1 MCILHSALP
10 HCHLVLP
17 HHFSLPPCSLGSALG
32 TIAYT
37 APETFTNNCVKKPS
51 DVYAFGIMREHSCPP
66 ACPACSC
73 RTCLPGMLLTLLLVM
88 IATQPSLAAICSY
101 SWLQA
106 GPLPALSAWLAAVW
120 EMFYCRDPYEGL
132 MDGQICVGVSGVW
145 LCRSVR
151 VAAMEGAL
159 ER

>member
-1 MCILHSALP
+1 MHCALS
-10 HCHLVLP
+10 HRLP
-17 HHFSLPPCSLGSALG
+17 PFGAGPCTSPLPPCSLGSALG

-51 DVYAFGIMREHSCPP
+51 DVYAFGIMREHRPHAQLPTSHHLQLTTCLTCRCCRVAAA
-66 ACPACSC
+66 ACP
-73 RTCLPGMLLTLLLVM
+73 LQLLVG
-88 IATQPSLAAICSY
+88 QPGA
-101 SWLQA
+101 
-106 GPLPALSAWLAAVW
+106 PLPASACLPAWLAAVW